1 MARAKNFHSVQYLL
15 VHGTADDNVHFQ
27 QAAEISEALVNE
39 QVDFDAMWY
48 TDKDHGLD
56 GFANMHV
63 YIHMTKFL
71 KKCFE

>member
-1 MARAKNFHSVQYLL
+1 MFS
-15 VHGTADDNVHFQ
+15 FQ
-27 QAAEISEALVNE
+27 
-39 QVDFDAMWY
+39 WY